1 MPCAR
6 FFRGSRPCRLMYSV
20 LLWPIDH
27 TQPCISYLTY
37 DHHKAFIVLFSFSPY
52 LKSGECLTTCINSDQ
67 CYRFLAEDKHNE

>member
-1 MPCAR
+1 M
-6 FFRGSRPCRLMYSV
+6 SLDV
-20 LLWPIDH
+20 LSIAVAH
-27 TQPCISYLTY
+27 RSYVALHILSYIVTY